1 MVFSVLRFNV
11 IFSIEIED
19 LALFFRYDPR
29 EVLTSNIT
37 WLNRFGKYP
46 MGYNVLGLKVCLVI
60 FFLHDRIV
68 RHTCL

>member
-29 EVLTSNIT
+29 EVLTSNTT

-46 MGYNVLGLKVCLVI
+46 TGYNVLG
-60 FFLHDRIV
+60 FN
-68 RHTCL
+68 